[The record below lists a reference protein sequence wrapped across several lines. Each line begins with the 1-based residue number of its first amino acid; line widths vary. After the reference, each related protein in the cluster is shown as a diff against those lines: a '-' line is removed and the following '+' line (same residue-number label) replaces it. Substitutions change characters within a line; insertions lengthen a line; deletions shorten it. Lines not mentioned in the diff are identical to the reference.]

1 LTIEDALMILAGLA
15 CVLGL
20 YATATELISDPHDL
34 GCWYRLMERTIGY
47 SAYNTF
53 ILVCSVSCATVLDW
67 VDLVTDIL
75 VVIGYAMCGAWGWFT
90 IGVSILVLST
100 GYIAY
105 NAMQVDTKVRGGV
118 TRFIMAVFQLD
129 MLVEAISS
137 VKEGRKSIHF
147 ARSKFLEGLL
157 ESCPQAFLSM
167 YVLYSLNAESHFW
180 LIMSTIVSV
189 ISLAYGLSE
198 WLEIGVDEDIY
209 LHTYWYHH
217 LVRTCF
223 FTVDFSLR
231 LMTFTLLLEEE
242 EHRPVAV
249 LLLLG
254 VTIMYGLVTS
264 IFTRDMS
271 ELSKTFFLTFFINL
285 LPAELRSRAGK
296 ERFLFLLDP
305 SLREQLHGPL
315 MLVRSVDFLLLTCM
329 IVYLDNGRH
338 QRRSL
343 CLGTLLVADVL
354 LVWCVRM
361 VTERLAAQHEDLRR
375 SSSIDID
382 ASPVLHRKASV

>member
-1 LTIEDALMILAGLA
+1 
-15 CVLGL
+15 
-20 YATATELISDPHDL
+20 
-34 GCWYRLMERTIGY
+34 
-47 SAYNTF
+47 
-53 ILVCSVSCATVLDW
+53 
-67 VDLVTDIL
+67 
-75 VVIGYAMCGAWGWFT
+75 
-90 IGVSILVLST
+90 
-100 GYIAY
+100 
-105 NAMQVDTKVRGGV
+105 MQVDSKVRGGV
-118 TRFIMAVFQLD
+118 ARFVMAVLQLD
-129 MLVEAISS
+129 MLVEAINS
-137 VKEGRKSIHF
+137 VRDGRKSIHF

-242 EHRPVAV
+242 SQRPIAV
-249 LLLLG
+249 LVLLS
-254 VTIMYGLVTS
+254 VTLMYVLVTM

-271 ELSKTFFLTFFINL
+271 EMMKTFLLTFFINL

-305 SLREQLHGPL
+305 TLREKLHGPL
-315 MLVRSVDFLLLTCM
+315 MLVRCVDFLFLTCL
-329 IVYLDNGRH
+329 IVYLDNGTH

-343 CLGTLLVADVL
+343 CLGTLLVANVL

-361 VTERLAAQHEDLRR
+361 VTERLEAQHETLRR
-375 SSSIDID
+375 SSSIDVTAD
-382 ASPVLHRKASV
+382 ASPLRKQAV